1 VIHDHLSGKPVV
13 PTTELEGCWSSLS
26 KVLPDLGKILN
37 LESPVCHPTLQYRG
51 IIDCV
56 AEFRLDIYHFKFTD
70 VLNIK
75 PIRGEP
81 MVIEWKKSDRKK
93 PIIQYTY
100 DAPLQMTAYIGA
112 INFDKTYS
120 EKVCIQK

>member
-1 VIHDHLSGKPVV
+1 
-13 PTTELEGCWSSLS
+13 
-26 KVLPDLGKILN
+26 VLLN
-37 LESPVCHPTLQYRG
+37 LGLLPYQL
-51 IIDCV
+51 
-56 AEFRLDIYHFKFTD
+56 IYL
-70 VLNIK
+70 VLNNLK

-112 INFDKTYS
+112 INFDGTYS
-120 EKVCIQK
+120 EKVGAKMLTSFTWLKNCF